1 MMAPTEILAEQHYRS
16 FKAWFEPLGIDVAR
30 LAGKLKGK
38 ARLDAKAAI
47 ADGRA
52 RMVVGTHA
60 LFQDDVHFQCTGA
73 GDHRRTAPLWRA
85 PAPRPA

>member
-1 MMAPTEILAEQHYRS
+1 
-16 FKAWFEPLGIDVAR
+16 KAWFEPLGIEVAW

-60 LFQDDVHFQCTGA
+60 LFQGDVHFQCLGLA
-73 GDHRRTAPLWRA
+73 IIDEQHRFGVHQRLALR
-85 PAPRPA
+85 